1 MSPAPAHVEAR
12 RARVA
17 KAWGLKDEVV
27 LIGAGD
33 HILIPGTGDQTYPY
47 RSHPEYYYL
56 TDRECPGAVLAF
68 DPHEGWT
75 DFVPDVTDKER
86 IWEAAAQ
93 AEGTTLTAFGG
104 WMASRRGRTV
114 AMLGCELPGQRFDA
128 ARSLALGESLS
139 YARRPKDEVE
149 LGRIREAAA
158 ATAAG
163 YARISEVIKPGVSE
177 RSIAR
182 ELECAFR
189 AAGADGVAYDTIV
202 GTGPNSAVL
211 HFSPTDR
218 AASAGELVLIDA
230 AAGAGRYACDV
241 TRTFPATGTF
251 TPEQRDLYDLVL
263 SVERKAM
270 ERCTAGTELVEIH
283 MEAFRETGAGL
294 AALGLVKGAPDDLIE
309 RGVTELFFPHG
320 ISHTVGL
327 GVRDARGS
335 FPGRKPNDQAG
346 RRLQRSD
353 FPLEPGHVITIEP
366 GIYFIPALLM
376 NQERRAKLADAV
388 SWPRVDALCAQGGI
402 RIEDTVHVTGGAP
415 EIVTASCAAPRP
427 A

>member
-1 MSPAPAHVEAR
+1 LSVVSAHVEAR

-17 KAWGLKDEVV
+17 KAWDLKDEVV

-33 HILIPGTGDQTYPY
+33 RVLIPGTGDQTYPY

-68 DPHEGWT
+68 DPKEGWT
-75 DFVPDVTDKER
+75 DFVPDVTERER

-93 AEGTTLTAFGG
+93 AEGTSLAALGG
-104 WMASRRGRTV
+104 WIAGRRGRNV
-114 AMLGCELPGQRFDA
+114 VMLGCELPGQRFDA
-128 ARSLALGESLS
+128 ARSSALSESLS
-139 YARRPKDEVE
+139 YTRRPKDDVE

-163 YARISEVIKPGVSE
+163 YARMSEVIRPGMSE
-177 RSIAR
+177 RAIAR
-182 ELECAFR
+182 ELECGFR
-189 AAGADGVAYDTIV
+189 KAGADGVAYETIV

-218 AASAGELVLIDA
+218 VAAAGDLVLIDA

-251 TPEQRDLYDLVL
+251 TPEQRDLYELVL
-263 SVERKAM
+263 AVERKAI
-270 ERCTAGTELVEIH
+270 ERCTAGTELVEVH
-283 MEAFRETGAGL
+283 MDAFRETGAGL
-294 AALGLVKGAPDDLIE
+294 AALGLVRGTPDDLIE

-320 ISHTVGL
+320 LSHTVGL

-335 FPGRKPNDQAG
+335 FPGRKPTDQAG

-366 GIYFIPALLM
+366 GIYFIPALLQ
-376 NQERRAKLADAV
+376 NPERRAKLADAV
-388 SWPRVDALCAQGGI
+388 SWGRVDALCAQGGI
-402 RIEDTVHVTGGAP
+402 RIEDTVHVTRGAP
-415 EIVTASCAAPRP
+415 EVITAASAGPSRA
-427 A
+427 